1 MAERVGRSSFFILKL
16 EILFMHVLIT
26 GGAGFIG
33 SHTAR
38 ALMDKGHRVRLLDS
52 LKPPVHKDGK
62 PFNMSEGAEL
72 VKGDVTCKED
82 MVNAL
87 VGIDAVIHLA
97 AYQDYLPDFSTFFR
111 VNAVGTA
118 LLYEIIVEK
127 DLPIQKVV
135 VASSQAAYGEGKYR
149 SQSGEIFYPD
159 IRSVEALDQG
169 IFEIVG
175 PDGEVAESL
184 VSDEAVVNPQN
195 QYAMSKYTQEMIALN
210 LGRRYGIP
218 SVAMRYSIVQGPGQ
232 SLYNAYS
239 GACRV
244 FCLSLH
250 FDHRPPVY
258 EDGMQLR
265 DYVNVEDVVCAN
277 LLVLE
282 KDEANYQ
289 PFNVGSGQAYTVL
302 EFARIAREVYGK
314 DLEPE
319 LTGAFR
325 FGDTR
330 HIVSDISALKAL
342 GWEPQHTPHKSVRDY
357 KAWLEDMDNVDD
369 VLVYAQERM
378 RSLNVVRQVQK

>member
-1 MAERVGRSSFFILKL
+1 
-16 EILFMHVLIT
+16 MHILIT

-33 SHTAR
+33 SHTGR
-38 ALMDKGHRVRLLDS
+38 ALLAKGHRVRVFDS

-62 PFNMSEGAEL
+62 PFNMPEGAEL
-72 VKGDVTCKED
+72 VQGDVTDKD
-82 MVNAL
+82 AMKKAL
-87 VGIDAVIHLA
+87 DGIDAVYHLA
-97 AYQDYLPDFSTFFR
+97 AYQDYLPDFSTFFN
-111 VNAVGTA
+111 VNAGGTA

-127 DLPIQKVV
+127 NLPIQKVV

-149 SQSGEIFYPD
+149 SQSGEVFYPD
-159 IRSVEALDQG
+159 IRSVEALERSD
-169 IFEIVG
+169 FEIVG
-175 PDGEVAESL
+175 PDDLVAESL
-184 VSDEAVVNPQN
+184 ETDEAVIKPQN

-210 LGRRYGIP
+210 LGKRYGIP

-258 EDGMQLR
+258 EDGLQLR
-265 DYVNVEDVVCAN
+265 DYVNVEDVVRAN
-277 LLVLE
+277 VLVLE
-282 KDEANYQ
+282 KDEANYEM
-289 PFNVGSGQAYTVL
+289 FNVGGGKAYTVL
-302 EFARIAREVYGK
+302 DFARIAAQVYEK

-330 HIVSDISALKAL
+330 HIVSDISKLKAL
-342 GWEPQHTPHKSVRDY
+342 GWAPLYMPDKSVRDY

-369 VLVYAQERM
+369 VLAFAQERM
-378 RSLNVVRQVQK
+378 KSLNVLREVKK

>member
-1 MAERVGRSSFFILKL
+1 
-16 EILFMHVLIT
+16 MHVLIT

-33 SHTAR
+33 SHTGR
-38 ALMDKGHRVRLLDS
+38 ALMDKGHEVRLLDS

-62 PFNMSEGAEL
+62 PFNMPEGAEL

-87 VGIDAVIHLA
+87 QGIDAVIHLA
-97 AYQDYLPDFSTFFR
+97 AYQDYLPDFSTFFS

-127 DLPIQKVV
+127 DLPIEKVV
-135 VASSQAAYGEGKYR
+135 VASSQAVYGEGKYR
-149 SQSGEIFYPD
+149 SQSGEVFYPD
-159 IRSVEALDQG
+159 IRPVEALEQG
-169 IFEIVG
+169 FFEIVG
-175 PDGEVAESL
+175 LDSEVAEST
-184 VSDEAVVNPQN
+184 VTDEAVINPQN

-250 FDHRPPVY
+250 FDHCPPVY

-265 DYVNVEDVVCAN
+265 DYVNVEDVVRAN
-277 LLVLE
+277 MLVLE

-289 PFNVGSGQAYTVL
+289 PFNVGGGQAYTVL
-302 EFARIAREVYGK
+302 DFARIAAEVYEK

-369 VLVYAQERM
+369 VLAFAQERM
-378 RSLNVVRQVQK
+378 KSLNVVRPVRK

>member
-1 MAERVGRSSFFILKL
+1 
-16 EILFMHVLIT
+16 MHILIT

-33 SHTAR
+33 SHTGR
-38 ALMDKGHRVRLLDS
+38 ALLAQGHQLRVFDN
-52 LKPPVHKDGK
+52 LKPPVHKEGL
-62 PFNMSEGAEL
+62 PFNMPEGAEL
-72 VKGDVTCKED
+72 MQGDVTHKGQMSE
-82 MVNAL
+82 AL
-87 VGIDAVIHLA
+87 DGIDAVYHLA
-97 AYQDYLPDFSTFFR
+97 AYQDYLPDFSTFFN
-111 VNAVGTA
+111 VNAGGTA

-149 SQSGEIFYPD
+149 SRSGEIFYPD
-159 IRSVEALDQG
+159 IRPLEALERGD
-169 IFEIVG
+169 FEFLG
-175 PDGEVAESL
+175 PDERPAESL
-184 VSDEAVVNPQN
+184 ATDEAVIKPQN

-210 LGRRYGIP
+210 LGKRYGIP

-258 EDGMQLR
+258 EDGLQRR
-265 DYVNVEDVVCAN
+265 DYVNVEDVVRAN

-282 KDEANYQ
+282 KDEANYEM
-289 PFNVGSGQAYTVL
+289 FNVGGGIAYTVL
-302 EFARIAREVYGK
+302 DFARIAAQVYEK

-330 HIVSDISALKAL
+330 HIVSDISKLKAL
-342 GWEPQHTPHKSVRDY
+342 GWRPLHTPEKSVRDY
-357 KAWLEDMDNVDD
+357 KSWLEDMDNVDD

-378 RSLNVVRQVQK
+378 KSLNVLRAIKK

>member
-1 MAERVGRSSFFILKL
+1 
-16 EILFMHVLIT
+16 MHVLIT

-38 ALMDKGHRVRLLDS
+38 ALMDDGHRVRLLDS

-62 PFNMSEGAEL
+62 PFNMAEGAKL

-82 MVNAL
+82 MVKAL
-87 VGIDAVIHLA
+87 KGVDAVIHLA
-97 AYQDYLPDFSTFFR
+97 AYQDYLPDFSTFFT
-111 VNAVGTA
+111 VNAAGTA

-149 SQSGEIFYPD
+149 SKSGEVFYPD
-159 IRSVEALDQG
+159 IRSVEALEQG
-169 IFEIVG
+169 GFEIVG
-175 PDGEVAESL
+175 SDGEVAESL
-184 VSDEAVVNPQN
+184 VTDEAVINPQN

-265 DYVNVEDVVCAN
+265 DYVNVEDVVRAN
-277 LLVLE
+277 VLVLE
-282 KDEANYQ
+282 KDEPNYRA
-289 PFNVGSGQAYTVL
+289 FNVGGGKAYTVL
-302 EFARIAREVYGK
+302 DFARLAAEVYGK

-330 HIVSDISALKAL
+330 HIVSDISALQSL

-369 VLVYAQERM
+369 VLAFAQERM
-378 RSLNVVRQVQK
+378 KSLNVVRAVKK

>member
-1 MAERVGRSSFFILKL
+1 
-16 EILFMHVLIT
+16 MHVLIT

-33 SHTAR
+33 SHTGR
-38 ALMDKGHRVRLLDS
+38 ALLAKGHQVRVLDS

-62 PFNMSEGAEL
+62 PFNMPEGAEL
-72 VKGDVTCKED
+72 MQGDVTRKAD
-82 MVNAL
+82 MEKAL
-87 VGIDAVIHLA
+87 EGIDAVYHLA
-97 AYQDYLPDFSTFFR
+97 AYQDYLPDFSTFFQ
-111 VNAVGTA
+111 VNAAGTA

-149 SQSGEIFYPD
+149 SASGDIFYPD
-159 IRSVEALDQG
+159 IRSVAALERG
-169 IFEIVG
+169 EFEIVG
-175 PDGEVAESL
+175 PDGKVAQSL
-184 VSDEAVVNPQN
+184 VTDEAVIKPQN

-210 LGRRYGIP
+210 LGKRYGIP

-258 EDGMQLR
+258 EDGLQLR
-265 DYVNVEDVVCAN
+265 DYVNVEDVVKAN

-282 KDEANYQ
+282 KDAANYEM
-289 PFNVGSGQAYTVL
+289 FNVGGGKAYTVL
-302 EFARIAREVYGK
+302 DFARIVAQVYEK

-330 HIVSDISALKAL
+330 HIVSDISKLKAL
-342 GWEPQHTPHKSVRDY
+342 GWSPDHTPEKSVRDY
-357 KAWLEDMDNVDD
+357 KTWLEDMDNVDD
-369 VLVYAQERM
+369 VLAYAQERM
-378 RSLNVVRQVQK
+378 KSLNVVRAIKK

>member
-1 MAERVGRSSFFILKL
+1 MNI
-16 EILFMHVLIT
+16 LIT

-33 SHTAR
+33 SHTGR
-38 ALMDKGHRVRLLDS
+38 ALLAKGHQVRVLDS

-62 PFNMSEGAEL
+62 PFNMPEGAEL
-72 VKGDVTCKED
+72 MQGDVTNKED
-82 MVNAL
+82 MVKAL
-87 VGIDAVIHLA
+87 DGIDAVYHLA
-97 AYQDYLPDFSTFFR
+97 AYQDYLPDFSTFFQ
-111 VNAVGTA
+111 VNAAGTA

-127 DLPIQKVV
+127 NLPIQKVV

-149 SQSGEIFYPD
+149 SQAGEIFYPD
-159 IRSVEALDQG
+159 IRSVEALERG
-169 IFEIVG
+169 EFEIVG
-175 PDGEVAESL
+175 PDGQVAESL
-184 VSDEAVVNPQN
+184 PTDEPVIKPQN

-210 LGRRYGIP
+210 LGKRYGIP

-258 EDGMQLR
+258 EDGLQLR
-265 DYVNVEDVVCAN
+265 DYVNVEDVVRAN
-277 LLVLE
+277 VLVME
-282 KDEANYQ
+282 HDGANYEM
-289 PFNVGSGQAYTVL
+289 FNVGGGQAYTVL
-302 EFARIAREVYGK
+302 DFARIAAKVYEK

-330 HIVSDISALKAL
+330 HIVSDISKLKAL
-342 GWEPQHTPHKSVRDY
+342 GWAPQHTPEKSVCDY
-357 KAWLEDMDNVDD
+357 KTWLEDMDNVDD
-369 VLVYAQERM
+369 VLAFAQERM
-378 RSLNVVRQVQK
+378 KSLNVVRAIKK